1 MSIYSLVGC
10 IFMRNIRVSICSHW
24 LNLFISSKNRR
35 LKPVVALCLNIAS
48 KSSPCHSE
56 KHVVNG
62 MNRPR
67 QFLSRKIPSKNRILY
82 KEKSTMQ
89 ICDRYSQ
96 SSASRA
102 LLKLKQNGRRS
113 QCTENRSTERQD
125 TLILYPPPPPPP
137 TTKTSL
143 ARIRP

>member
-1 MSIYSLVGC
+1 
-10 IFMRNIRVSICSHW
+10 MRNIRVSICSHW
-24 LNLFISSKNRR
+24 LKLFISSKNRR

-56 KHVVNG
+56 KHVMNG

-67 QFLSRKIPSKNRILY
+67 QFLSRKLPSKNRILY

-96 SSASRA
+96 SSASRE
-102 LLKLKQNGRRS
+102 LLKQNGRRS
-113 QCTENRSTERQD
+113 QRPENRSTERQD
-125 TLILYPPPPPPP
+125 TLPPPPPPP
-137 TTKTSL
+137 YYY
-143 ARIRP
+143 